1 MGTPL
6 NVMVLESHPGVAQH
20 AADQLGSAGHRVHR
34 CHEPADKGF
43 PCSGVASPADCP
55 LEQRIDVALVVR
67 RGVAPRP
74 TPLEDGV
81 ACAIRAGVPVVE
93 HGADV
98 LDPYT
103 PFLAARVG
111 GTATEVVTACEDV
124 AGDALE
130 ATEGEVSIALQQF
143 LRANDLD
150 PEAVRV
156 RLEHLD
162 DSLHIHL
169 EGADLDQRLRGLLGV
184 KAVDACR
191 RRTRRCRSVDV
202 SFHTSS

>member
-6 NVMVLESHPGVAQH
+6 NVMVLESHPGVGQRVT
-20 AADQLGSAGHRVHR
+20 DELGSAGHRVHR
-34 CHEPADKGF
+34 CHEPADTGF
-43 PCSGVASPADCP
+43 PCSGVASPGSCP

-81 ACAIRAGVPVVE
+81 ACAIRTGVPVVE

-103 PFLAARVG
+103 PFLAARVRDG
-111 GTATEVVTACEDV
+111 REAVTVCEDV
-124 AGDALE
+124 ARDALA
-130 ATEGEVSIALQQF
+130 ATEIEVSTALHQF

-150 PEAVRV
+150 PGAVRV
-156 RLEHLD
+156 KLEHLD

-169 EGADLDQRLRGLLGV
+169 EGADLDRRLRGLLGV

-191 RRTRRCRSVDV
+191 HRTRRCRSVDV
-202 SFHTSS
+202 SFHAAN